1 MSVHESNRR
10 GLARL
15 GRRAFTFGAAGLVAI
30 AGATVALT
38 TDHPGQS
45 DATHGTSTPGLR
57 LAANSCGGPAG
68 AAYVADD
75 GWDGFSAID
84 TSDCDVVQTYN
95 VGDTEVPGD
104 SGDYNYS
111 SADQAEA
118 VYGSTLYFA
127 NYGNDTVAVIDSA
140 TLDPSDYNPAETL
153 INVGFNPSDLAVTP
167 DGSQLWVTDEG
178 PQTNPSSPSSIT
190 VISTSKNTVAGRFSL
205 PGGPEQIAFS
215 PSGGTAYV
223 TTSRGL
229 YVIDVAH
236 RRVVTLIGGL
246 GDPHGVT
253 VSADGKTVY
262 VTNTEQG
269 EVDVISAASNHVT
282 RVIHVGQ
289 LPWQSVLTPNGETL
303 YVADG
308 DSNAISVISTATDKV
323 TGTLTVSGNPDTLAV
338 TPDGSQ
344 LWVAGLSSAVVT
356 VLDTATGAEVGSV
369 NLGGDGANSGDGY
382 APTGIVLVSTP
393 TPGGS

>member
-1 MSVHESNRR
+1 MSTRESNRR
-10 GLARL
+10 GLARI
-15 GRRAFTFGAAGLVAI
+15 GRRAFTFGTAALVAV
-30 AGATVALT
+30 AGATIALT
-38 TDHPGQS
+38 TNHAAGQS
-45 DATHGTSTPGLR
+45 GTSHSTSDLR

-75 GWDGFSAID
+75 GWDGFSAIN
-84 TSDCDVVQTYN
+84 TADCDVVQTYN

-111 SADQAEA
+111 SSAQAVA
-118 VYGSTLYFA
+118 VSGSTLYFA
-127 NYGNDTVAVIDSA
+127 DYGNDTIAIIDSA

-153 INVGFNPSDLAVTP
+153 IHVGFLPSDLAVTP

-190 VISTSKNTVAGRFSL
+190 VISTSKKAVVGQFAL

-215 PSGGTAYV
+215 PSGSTAYV
-223 TTSRGL
+223 TTSQGL
-229 YVIDVAH
+229 YVINVAS
-236 RRVVTLIGGL
+236 RRVVTLIRGL

-253 VSADGKTVY
+253 VSANGKTLY
-262 VTNTEQG
+262 VTNTEQND
-269 EVDVISAASNHVT
+269 VDVISAATN
-282 RVIHVGQ
+282 RVADVIRVGQ
-289 LPWQSVLTPNGETL
+289 MPWKSVLTPNGKTL

-308 DSNAISVISTATDKV
+308 DSNAVSVIDTATDKV
-323 TGTLTVSGNPDTLAV
+323 TGTISVSGNPDTLAV

-356 VLDTATGAEVGSV
+356 VLDTATGADVGSV

-382 APTGIVLVSTP
+382 APTGIVLLSTP

>member
-1 MSVHESNRR
+1 MSTHESNRR

-15 GRRAFTFGAAGLVAI
+15 GRRAFTFSTAALVAV
-30 AGATVALT
+30 AGVTIELT
-38 TDHPGQS
+38 NDHTGQS
-45 DATHGTSTPGLR
+45 GTSHSTSGLR

-95 VGDTEVPGD
+95 VGDPAVPGD

-111 SADQAEA
+111 SSAQAVA
-118 VYGSTLYFA
+118 VSGSTLYFA
-127 NYGNDTVAVIDSA
+127 NYGNDTIAIIDSA
-140 TLDPSDYNPAETL
+140 TLDPSNYNPAETL
-153 INVGFNPSDLAVTP
+153 IHVGFLPSDLALTP

-190 VISTSKNTVAGRFSL
+190 VISTSKKAVVGQFNLS
-205 PGGPEQIAFS
+205 GGPEQIAFS
-215 PSGGTAYV
+215 PSGSTAYV
-223 TTSRGL
+223 TTQQGL
-229 YVIDVAH
+229 YVINAAS
-236 RRVVTLIGGL
+236 RRVVTLIHGL

-253 VSADGKTVY
+253 VSANGRTLY

-269 EVDVISAASNHVT
+269 EVDVVSAATNRVT
-282 RVIHVGQ
+282 DVIRVGQ
-289 LPWQSVLTPNGETL
+289 MPWESVLTPNGKTL

-308 DSNAISVISTATDKV
+308 DSNAVSVISTATDKV
-323 TGTLTVSGNPDTLAV
+323 TGTISVSGNPDTLAV

-382 APTGIVLVSTP
+382 APTGIVLVSAP